1 MLTNSPARTPS
12 AVAIA
17 IVSLVRLLCM
27 KIGAE
32 SAQPSFND
40 LSRCRQPVRPIP
52 PVFTTAPST
61 ILGPRILTEILP
73 QSLIIT
79 AMRDQ
84 ADRHGLP
91 G

>member
-12 AVAIA
+12 AMAIA

-40 LSRCRQPVRPIP
+40 LSRCRQPVRPIRP
-52 PVFTTAPST
+52 RLYDGPVHN
-61 ILGPRILTEILP
+61 PRPEDSGASKRKPANCGHLSP
-73 QSLIIT
+73 V
-79 AMRDQ
+79 
-84 ADRHGLP
+84 
-91 G
+91 